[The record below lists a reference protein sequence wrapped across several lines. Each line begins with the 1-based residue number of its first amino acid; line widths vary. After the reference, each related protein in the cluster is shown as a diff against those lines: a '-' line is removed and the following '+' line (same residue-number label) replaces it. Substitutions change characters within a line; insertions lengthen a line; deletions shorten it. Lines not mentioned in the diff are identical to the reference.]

1 MGSMINTAFLYCWIF
16 ITQLHFVCLFVSI
29 KKKKRGFSRA
39 VVSTGFRIG
48 TPYLLL
54 YSLGLNFKTST
65 LDIRQANARA
75 VLYAMI
81 GLGGG

>member
-1 MGSMINTAFLYCWIF
+1 M
-16 ITQLHFVCLFVSI
+16 
-29 KKKKRGFSRA
+29 
-39 VVSTGFRIG
+39 STGFRIG